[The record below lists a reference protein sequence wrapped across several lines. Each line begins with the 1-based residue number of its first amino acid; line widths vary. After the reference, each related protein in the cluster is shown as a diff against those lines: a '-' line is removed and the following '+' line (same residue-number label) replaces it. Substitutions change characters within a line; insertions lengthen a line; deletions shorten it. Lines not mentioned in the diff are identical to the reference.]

1 MDDLISRALALEV
14 INAVKGVVWSQSG
27 KVLCGKIFSQI
38 KDLPAVNAVP
48 VVRCKDCQ
56 HCRLLNDGVSF
67 ECTSWEMDFYA
78 PEYSAATYYCA
89 DGKRREE
96 HGDKASDGE

>member
-1 MDDLISRALALEV
+1 MRPIDADALVEEITKIDDLRKLNTATIGRAIHSVPTLDIV
-14 INAVKGVVWSQSG
+14 QVVH
-27 KVLCGKIFSQI
+27 
-38 KDLPAVNAVP
+38 
-48 VVRCKDCQ
+48 CKDCQ

>member
-1 MDDLISRALALEV
+1 MHRGDD
-14 INAVKGVVWSQSG
+14 GVEFIVTNPEDSLSVSKFKELLKNQPITEL
-27 KVLCGKIFSQI
+27 VPADVVV
-38 KDLPAVNAVP
+38 DLVP

-78 PEYSAATYYCA
+78 PTYNAATYYCA
-89 DGKRREE
+89 DGKRRGTDDQS
-96 HGDKASDGE
+96 H